1 MKAPMKYRKIQAE
14 RIFTG
19 YGMAPSGTVLITT
32 EDGTVVDLLPEADA
46 GDDTEQYPGLLSPG
60 FINAHCH
67 LELSHLEGLVPAG
80 TGLVDFLLQVVQKRD
95 SVKVDIQQAIR
106 AADAA
111 MEAAGIVAV
120 GDICNT
126 TDTLEVKKESRIAW
140 TNFVEVLSFRD
151 ETAAERVAHY
161 TRVRDSFRILD
172 DPGYRGDRL
181 PRASLVPHA
190 PYSISPRSFQL
201 INEASRGEVI
211 SMHNQET
218 PAEDELYRTGQGDFR
233 RLFGFFGN
241 DAPPNPVTG
250 QSSLRSVLPYF
261 TGGQTML
268 LVHNT
273 CTTEEDLQ
281 HAAVMARDSS
291 LDLFYCL
298 CPNANLYIEN
308 RLPPVKS
315 LLETGAQ
322 IVLGTDSLSSNYQ
335 LSIAEEIKTLRAH
348 FPEIALETMLGWA
361 TLGGARALKRD
372 DLLGSFEKGKRP
384 GVVLLDENL
393 WPARII

>member
-1 MKAPMKYRKIQAE
+1 MKYRKIQAD

-32 EDGTVVDLLPEADA
+32 EDGTIVDLLPETVAGQDA
-46 GDDTEQYPGLLSPG
+46 EQYAGLLSPG

-95 SVKVDIQQAIR
+95 TVKVDVQQAIR

-126 TDTLEVKKESRIAW
+126 KDTLEVKRESRIAW

-151 ETAAERVAHY
+151 ETAAERLAHY
-161 TRVRDSFRILD
+161 TRVRDSFRTLQ
-172 DPGYRGDRL
+172 DPGYLGEGI

-190 PYSISPRSFQL
+190 PYSISPQSFRL

-233 RLFGFFGN
+233 RLFSLFGN
-241 DAPPNPVTG
+241 DTPPNPVTG

-273 CTTEEDLQ
+273 CTTGEDLRQ
-281 HAAVMARDSS
+281 AAAMARDAS
-291 LDLFYCL
+291 LELYYCL

-308 RLPPVKS
+308 RLPPVET
-315 LLETGAQ
+315 LMETGAR

-348 FPEIALETMLGWA
+348 FPSVPLETMLGWA

-372 DLLGSFEKGKRP
+372 DMLGSFEKGKRP
-384 GVVLLDENL
+384 GVVLLDETL
-393 WPARII
+393 RPARII